1 MITGGTSAN
10 YTWHLQD
17 SVLVVPYL
25 QMMIKKACR
34 PFQEGR
40 DGFVMGEGAGILV
53 IESLESAQ
61 ARGAQIYAEI
71 VGYGS
76 TGDAYHIQLPLL
88 KVKVVH
94 VQCKQ

>member
-1 MITGGTSAN
+1 MALAGFSASRALSTN
-10 YTWHLQD
+10 DDKET
-17 SVLVVPYL
+17 
-25 QMMIKKACR
+25 ACR

-76 TGDAYHIQLPLL
+76 TGDAYHITAPAL

-94 VQCKQ
+94 VQCKQL